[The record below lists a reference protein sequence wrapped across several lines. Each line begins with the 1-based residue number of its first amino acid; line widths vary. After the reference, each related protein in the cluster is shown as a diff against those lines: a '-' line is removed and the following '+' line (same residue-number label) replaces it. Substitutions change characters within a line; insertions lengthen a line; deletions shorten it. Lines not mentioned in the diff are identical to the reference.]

1 MSASGHP
8 PEPSTFERAAAAG
21 RSNSVMAPLLLL
33 TGLATTVI
41 VARTLT
47 TAEFAFYAAVIAL
60 RSLVGYLGDLGTGA
74 AASQTFAQLQARGA
88 GQQARRLFSRLLL
101 LRLPLL
107 ALVAIVLLA
116 FPDAVGS
123 ALSLAPDERA
133 LLPLL
138 AAIAAVEILG
148 PLGAYVLLGTFQ
160 HAQRNRVALVAAIAQ
175 PAAIVAAG
183 LLHAG
188 LRGIVV
194 AVLLGSLLRCGG
206 FLITAV
212 QAIRMIA
219 HSGPPIAGLAGT
231 YLRVAGASVLG
242 KLAAVLHQRQVLT
255 FVGLSAFGRVDL
267 AAFALAYDFA
277 QQALTAAATPVLSL
291 LTPSLSAVSGDRA
304 VTERAYRFLTRLLSI
319 VVLPL
324 ACALTAVVP
333 TLMPAVFGAS
343 FEHAVLYGLIFL
355 PAFALEIVLLGPAT
369 ALMLADNELLPAYRR
384 VKYWTIAA
392 AILYLPVI
400 AWSLL
405 AAAVLMM
412 TVRVLS
418 AIWMQLLVRHH
429 TGMSAFDGWL
439 APVVAT
445 AAAAGASAGALT
457 LWLPA
462 TLPSLALALI
472 GSLVAAVLTARF
484 SGLVEDGDIKLTER
498 AMPVMVRPLR
508 LMQRPPA

>member
-1 MSASGHP
+1 MSAPGHP

-47 TAEFAFYAAVIAL
+47 PAEFAFYAAVIAL
-60 RSLVGYLGDLGTGA
+60 RSLMGYLGDLGTGA
-74 AASQTFAQLQARGA
+74 AASRIFAQLQARGA
-88 GQQARRLFSRLLL
+88 GEQARRLFSRLLL

-188 LRGIVV
+188 LRGIVL

-212 QAIRMIA
+212 RAIRMVA
-219 HSGPPIAGLAGT
+219 QSGPPIAGLAGT

-277 QQALTAAATPVLSL
+277 QQALTAVATPVLSL

-304 VTERAYRFLTRLLSI
+304 VTERAYRFLTRLLSV

-324 ACALTAVVP
+324 ALTLMAAMP
-333 TLMPAVFGAS
+333 TLMPSVFGAS
-343 FEHAVLYGLIFL
+343 FEHAVFYGLIFV
-355 PAFALEIVLLGPAT
+355 PAFALEIVLLGPTT
-369 ALMLADNELLPAYRR
+369 ALMLADDELLPVYRR

-392 AILYLPVI
+392 AILYLPAI
-400 AWSLL
+400 AWSLP

-418 AIWMQLLVRHH
+418 ATWMQLLVRHR
-429 TGMSAFDGWL
+429 TGMSAFGGWL
-439 APVVAT
+439 PSVLVT
-445 AAAAGASAGALT
+445 TAAAGASAAVLT
-457 LWLPA
+457 LSLPA
-462 TLPSLALALI
+462 TLPALAIALT
-472 GSLVAAVLTARF
+472 GALVAGVLAAHC
-484 SGLVEDGDIKLTER
+484 SGLVEEDDIALAQR

-508 LMQRPPA
+508 LLGRAPS